1 MNLRFNIL
9 VVVLALLVPLSG
21 CLQSAFGCGEGYNEM
36 HMGDYVYQTL
46 EVDSATGVLTVVVSS
61 DTRMGYV
68 QNDDWTNER
77 YPAYATL
84 IVEMS
89 DGSTSDA
96 GPRIQIDWTVTADSG
111 DYWSTTLT
119 FESAAGFCD
128 DGCERVK
135 LDASAYTDP
144 NISVLYY
151 DGTCN
156 ASPWVDID

>member
-9 VVVLALLVPLSG
+9 VMMMAFFVPLSG
-21 CLQSAFGCGEGYNEM
+21 CLQSTLGCGDAYNEM
-36 HMGDYVYQTL
+36 HMGDYVFQTL
-46 EVDSATGVLTVVVSS
+46 EVDSVTGVLTVVVSS
-61 DTRMGYV
+61 DTSMGYV
-68 QNDDWTNER
+68 QNDDWENER

-84 IVEMS
+84 TVEMS

-96 GPRIQIDWTVTADSG
+96 GPRIQNDWTVTADSG

-128 DGCERVK
+128 SGCDRVK

-144 NISVLYY
+144 YNSILYH
-151 DGTCN
+151 DGTCES
-156 ASPWVDID
+156 SPWIDID